1 VWDTGDCVGAW
12 RSLVARAVR
21 VGEVPG
27 SNPGAPIFL
36 CAKAGEQQRTGER
49 GVEMGFFFMPT
60 LLKAQNGLEIHQN
73 KKHGAGV
80 GIEWAAP
87 LKIQW
92 ACERKETA
100 RWGGA

>member
-1 VWDTGDCVGAW
+1 LGF
-12 RSLVARAVR
+12 
-21 VGEVPG
+21 EVI
-27 SNPGAPIFL
+27 APIFL